1 MVGGTPVARCV
12 GVRTQ
17 QENSMRTRWHP
28 GNGSYPINNG
38 DPQSEVAEEDLPVE
52 DIDKMIDEEEGRRER
67 RIDRDNARY

>member
-1 MVGGTPVARCV
+1 
-12 GVRTQ
+12 
-17 QENSMRTRWHP
+17 MRTRWHP